1 MKNKADG
8 RRRSPAQKA
17 RTRLRRQAKA
27 DQRRRRQEWSRSVD
41 ATVVA
46 GCPIN
51 AFITILSDAEHI
63 EEVTSAIWRRLR
75 RLMQRKDLPF
85 YAVRA
90 PEYARNRGQHLHIA
104 LHLPPT
110 LYGDVATAL
119 VEVIGS
125 PMAGWFD
132 VAGRSLGN
140 TLGVVTKSDC
150 GDWML
155 QRHVE
160 GAGGCPKRL
169 MTYAGKGDGK
179 HRSIGRHQRSGEL
192 VRLTREHESATAASS
207 EQRQPPT
214 PPFSA
219 NIPSEAT
226 QSAV

>member
-1 MKNKADG
+1 MKNTDG
-8 RRRSPAQKA
+8 RRRSPAQKE

-27 DQRRRRQEWSRSVD
+27 DQRRRRSEWSRSVD
-41 ATVVA
+41 ATVQA
-46 GCPIN
+46 GFPIN
-51 AFITILSDAEHI
+51 AHITILSDVDHV
-63 EEVTSAIWRRLR
+63 EEITSAMWRRLR
-75 RLMQRKDLPF
+75 RLMQRKGLPF

-104 LHLPPT
+104 LHLPPN

-119 VEVIGS
+119 VEVTGS
-125 PMAGWFD
+125 RMAGWFD

-150 GDWML
+150 GGWML

-169 MTYAGKGDGK
+169 IGYTAKGDGK
-179 HRSIGRHQRSGEL
+179 HKAIGRHQRSGEL
-192 VRLTREHESATAASS
+192 IQLTRKHESATATSS
-207 EQRQPPT
+207 EQRQPPHHLSQQM
-214 PPFSA
+214 PHQ
-219 NIPSEAT
+219 AT